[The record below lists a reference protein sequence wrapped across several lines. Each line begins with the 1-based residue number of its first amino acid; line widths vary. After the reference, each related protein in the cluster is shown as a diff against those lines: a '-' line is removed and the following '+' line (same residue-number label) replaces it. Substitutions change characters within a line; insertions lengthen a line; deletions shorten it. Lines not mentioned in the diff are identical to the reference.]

1 MQKHLHHILSFL
13 SAFGFQLVASSA
25 FAQQPVYI
33 PPDAQVFSHPAD
45 SVGIFGNMTNDG
57 NLGSA
62 PGSVI
67 NFYGKDWQNA
77 STALLPGNTG
87 LPGSPG
93 GLFRFMGTRAQ
104 DLAAGFNFNNKTG
117 PSFPNLSIENKSG
130 VWLQDLNDLHV
141 RGNLNFNK
149 GYLYLNGWN
158 TLVNQSI
165 TGYSDKGFVVTGSA
179 IGGGSLYR
187 KPPDSD
193 TLMVFPVG
201 TEPGSYSPYAM
212 QSATPF
218 SGIVGTTVFDN
229 VYQSA
234 TSGNILDS
242 DYVMKTWQISSGE
255 GTPETTVLLQHQ
267 EADEG
272 IRFSPYRD
280 SSYVS
285 LYQTDNGAWDVD
297 PLPHH
302 VFSPGTL
309 TTGKQYNDAYVN
321 DRHFP
326 NGLPHQNAGQPGSD
340 AVNWLTVST
349 SKYGN
354 TTCPVADFKLWVA
367 QRYNFKWVQLFW
379 RTLRELNVM
388 KYEVQRREDTSENFH
403 TIATVPAKNVNGF
416 SDHLLYYY
424 YADSAI
430 YDGTVY
436 YRLKMTSASG
446 CVVYTNIQKIIWGI
460 YVQVW
465 PNPSTGPT
473 HIHVYGI
480 KHDVIMQV
488 ANTWGQI
495 LGTYTVPPNTD
506 YNIDL
511 SKLPDAIYYLYFRD
525 PEQNS
530 RLVSS
535 VKLVKVTVR

>member
-1 MQKHLHHILSFL
+1 MQKQLRHIFFLLFMLGLWLLSFD
-13 SAFGFQLVASSA
+13 AM
-25 FAQQPVYI
+25 AQEPVYI
-33 PPDAQVFSHPAD
+33 PTNGQVFSHPAD

-67 NFYGKDWQNA
+67 NFYGKNWENA
-77 STALLPGNTG
+77 STALLPGVTG
-87 LPGSPG
+87 LSGSPG
-93 GLFRFMGTRAQ
+93 GLFRFMGTQSQ
-104 DLAAGFNFNNKTG
+104 DLSAGFNFNNKTG
-117 PSFPNLSIENKSG
+117 PSFPNLSVENNAG
-130 VWLQDLNDLHV
+130 VWLQDLNDLHI
-141 RGNLNFNK
+141 RGSLNFNK
-149 GYLYLNGWN
+149 GFLYLNGWN

-187 KPPDSD
+187 KPPESD
-193 TLMVFPVG
+193 TPMVFPVG
-201 TEPGSYSPYAM
+201 TDPGSYSPFAM

-218 SGIVGTTVFDN
+218 SGIVGATVFDN
-229 VYQSA
+229 VYLNA
-234 TSGNILDS
+234 TSGNIIDS
-242 DYVMKTWQISSGE
+242 DYVMKTWQISSGQ
-255 GTPETTVLLQHQ
+255 GIPQTTVLLQHN

-272 IRFSPYRD
+272 ARFSPYRD

-285 LYQTDNGAWDVD
+285 LYQTDNGDWDMD
-297 PLPHH
+297 PLPHQ

-309 TTGKQYNDAYVN
+309 TTGKQYNDTYMN
-321 DRHFP
+321 NRHFP
-326 NGLPHQNAGQPGSD
+326 AGLPHQASGQPGLDS
-340 AVNWLTVST
+340 VNWLTVST
-349 SKYGN
+349 AVFSN
-354 TTCPVADFKLWVA
+354 TTCPVADFRLWVA
-367 QRYNFKWVQLFW
+367 QRYNYKWVQLFW

-446 CVVYTNIQKIIWGI
+446 CVVYTNIQKIIWGV
-460 YVQVW
+460 YAQVW
-465 PNPSTGPT
+465 PNPSPGPT
-473 HIHVYGI
+473 NIHVYGI
-480 KHDVIMQV
+480 THDLIMQV
-488 ANTWGQI
+488 ANNLGQI
-495 LGTYTVPPNTD
+495 LGTYTIPPNTD
-506 YNIDL
+506 YTIDL

-525 PEQNS
+525 PKKDGQ
-530 RLVSS
+530 LVSS